1 MTTPPTVHASAVLTG
16 ARAVLIRGPAG
27 SGKSGLA
34 MALIAGA
41 QTGLLR
47 FARLVA
53 DDRVLLEAH
62 HGRLLARPPAALAGL
77 IEVRGVGIAKLGRPQ
92 LAARVPLGLL
102 VDLVAPEKV
111 ERLPEPAEE
120 TILGIRLRVLA
131 LAPFEASTVTKL
143 HLALAQTAVP

>member
-1 MTTPPTVHASAVLTG
+1 
-16 ARAVLIRGPAG
+16 
-27 SGKSGLA
+27 

-77 IEVRGVGIAKLGRPQ
+77 IEVRGVGIRRVEYEPAAVVGLVVD
-92 LAARVPLGLL
+92 LAAE
-102 VDLVAPEKV
+102 DA
-111 ERLPEPAEE
+111 ERLPATGEA
-120 TILGIRLRVLA
+120 TVSGVKLSRLAVGAGADPLPPLLA
-131 LAPFEASTVTKL
+131 LL
-143 HLALAQTAVP
+143 QTIGT